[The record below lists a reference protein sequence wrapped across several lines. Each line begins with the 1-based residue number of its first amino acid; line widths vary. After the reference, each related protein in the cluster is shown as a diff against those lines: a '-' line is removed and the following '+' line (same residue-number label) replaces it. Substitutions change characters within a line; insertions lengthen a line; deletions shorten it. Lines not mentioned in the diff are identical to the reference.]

1 MTDVGL
7 YILEMFN
14 EWKAGWMNGLID
26 GWKFLIFF
34 FGGNI
39 FFTTRCWQLN
49 QQK

>member
-34 FGGNI
+34 LVVTYFLLHAVGN
-39 FFTTRCWQLN
+39 
-49 QQK
+49 